1 MRLSLQH
8 GRFLDFSGTAHVM
21 GILNCTPDS
30 FYSPSRV
37 DLPSLVDVA
46 AEMIRDGAS
55 ILDIGG
61 ESTRPGSS
69 YVSIEEELER
79 VIPAVAALRS
89 RWDVV
94 LSVDTRKAIVART
107 AVDAGADI
115 INDVAALSDD
125 LDMAEFCAS
134 AGLPVV
140 LMHKKGIPESMQNG
154 PYYDDC
160 LSEVLNF
167 LDERISAAKS
177 AGIAADKIILDPG
190 IGFGKRLEDNLEL
203 LAQLDVLV
211 GKGFPVLVGLS
222 RKNFIGQLTGRAV
235 EDRLAGSIAALLFAR
250 YRGAVIFRVHDV
262 AASVDAL
269 RVFDC
274 LTKGGTC

>member
-8 GRFLDFSGTAHVM
+8 GRFLDFSGEAHVM

-30 FYSPSRV
+30 FYSSSRV
-37 DLPSLVDVA
+37 DLPSVVDVA
-46 AEMIRDGAS
+46 AEMIRDGAG
-55 ILDIGG
+55 ILDLGG

-69 YVSIEEELER
+69 YVSVEEELDR
-79 VIPAVAALRS
+79 VVPAVAALRS
-89 RWDVV
+89 RWDIV
-94 LSVDTRKAIVART
+94 LSVDTRKAHVARA
-107 AVDAGADI
+107 AVEAGADI

-125 LDMAEFCAS
+125 PEMAEFCAT

-140 LMHKKGIPESMQNG
+140 LMHKKGIPASMQDG

-160 LSEVLNF
+160 VSEVLNF
-167 LDERISAAKS
+167 LDERISVAKA
-177 AGIAADKIILDPG
+177 AGISADKIILDPG
-190 IGFGKRLEDNLEL
+190 IGFGKRLEDNLVL
-203 LAQLDVLV
+203 LAQLDSLV
-211 GKGFPVLVGLS
+211 AKGFPVLVGLS

-250 YRGAVIFRVHDV
+250 SRGAAIFRVHDV

-269 RVFDC
+269 RVFDS